1 LPAAGQDRAPRLNR
15 GGEILTAFTSRD
27 VEAAGELSLARLD
40 DDDAPPAVTC
50 HSQDHYAIRRG
61 HTGKVAGR
69 LAETAAA
76 ASGEEAEQT
85 PALLGA
91 G

>member
-1 LPAAGQDRAPRLNR
+1 MPAAGPDRAAPGYR
-15 GGEILTAFTSRD
+15 GGDIVNTFTSRD
-27 VEAAGELSLARLD
+27 VEAADELALARLD
-40 DDDAPPAVTC
+40 DDGAPPAVTG

-61 HTGKVAGR
+61 HTGKVADR

-85 PALLGA
+85 PTLLGV

>member
-1 LPAAGQDRAPRLNR
+1 MALIGLITIAVALLVPGVPGIRWKLPVPAAGSA
-15 GGEILTAFTSRD
+15 
-27 VEAAGELSLARLD
+27 
-40 DDDAPPAVTC
+40 AVTWPQISDS
-50 HSQDHYAIRRG
+50 HGHHAIGRG
-61 HTGKVAGR
+61 HAGKPAGR

-76 ASGEEAEQT
+76 ACGEEAEQT

>member
-1 LPAAGQDRAPRLNR
+1 VSVSSSR
-15 GGEILTAFTSRD
+15 G
-27 VEAAGELSLARLD
+27 VEAAAELALARLD
-40 DDDAPPAVTC
+40 DDGAPAAVTWPQISDS
-50 HSQDHYAIRRG
+50 HGHHATGRG
-61 HTGKVAGR
+61 HAGKPAGR